1 MTKNLKKTLL
11 AVAIIATFTSGC
23 RSTEEYKKFAEA
35 GNNFTEANNAL
46 LDTAENITVDTTSE
60 RLLSD
65 RNNPELNS
73 SNDRRSAAR
82 YEELSKQD
90 IERLE
95 LIAELRKHN
104 QLLQDYF
111 STLIELAGSDSPE
124 KTQKS
129 VDNIALQL
137 QNSGVKLIN
146 FGKIGKLFPVTKIVL
161 DARIR
166 GAIRK
171 ELERRKETIYREISI
186 QEESLKILSE
196 SMEHDIKVMRKLQ
209 EFRLVIKPLLQPG
222 DMEENDWIE
231 ARNNL
236 MIQDD
241 SVILAI
247 KKAKGSLGKFK
258 AMFIASVEGELTSKS
273 LKQFIQETNSFSEL
287 VLNKH

>member
-1 MTKNLKKTLL
+1 MTQNLKKTLL

-23 RSTEEYKKFAEA
+23 RSTQEYKKFAEA
-35 GNNFTEANNAL
+35 GKNFADANNAL
-46 LDTAENITVDTTSE
+46 LDTAENVTVNTTSE
-60 RLLSD
+60 RLLSY
-65 RNNPELNS
+65 RTGQELDPS
-73 SNDRRSAAR
+73 DAKISAER
-82 YEELSKQD
+82 YEELSKKD

-95 LIAELRKHN
+95 LIKELRKHN
-104 QLLQDYF
+104 QFLQDYF

-146 FGKIGKLFPVTKIVL
+146 FGKIGKLPPVTKIVL

-186 QEESLKILSE
+186 QEESLQVLSK
-196 SMEHDIKVMRKLQ
+196 SMEDDIKIMRDLQ
-209 EFRLVIKPLLQPG
+209 KYRLVLKPLLQPE
-222 DMEENDWIE
+222 DIEEDDWIK
-231 ARNNL
+231 ARNKL

-247 KKAKGSLGKFK
+247 NKAKMSLRKFK
-258 AMFIASVEGELTSKS
+258 AMFIASIEGELTSKS

-287 VLNKH
+287 VLNKQ

>member
-1 MTKNLKKTLL
+1 MTKKFQKTLL

-23 RSTEEYKKFAEA
+23 RSTQEYKKFAEA

-171 ELERRKETIYREISI
+171 ELERRKEMIYREISI

-287 VLNKH
+287 VLNKQ

>member
-1 MTKNLKKTLL
+1 MTKKFQKTLL

-23 RSTEEYKKFAEA
+23 RSTQEYKKFAEA

-171 ELERRKETIYREISI
+171 ELERRKEMIYREISI

>member
-258 AMFIASVEGELTSKS
+258 AMFIASVEGELTSKRTCAE
-273 LKQFIQETNSFSEL
+273 QTL
-287 VLNKH
+287 VIY

>member
-23 RSTEEYKKFAEA
+23 RSTQEYKKFAEA